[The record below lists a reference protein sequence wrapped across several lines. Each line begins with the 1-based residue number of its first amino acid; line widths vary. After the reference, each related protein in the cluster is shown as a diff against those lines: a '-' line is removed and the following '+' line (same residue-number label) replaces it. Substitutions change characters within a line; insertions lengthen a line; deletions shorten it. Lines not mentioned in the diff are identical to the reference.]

1 MSPTDAKPA
10 PRRFKWVQA
19 LLGFLLLGAVVGLAV
34 YLNSDSFREKVRIRV
49 AAELERMT
57 GGRAEIASFTWNL
70 SRLHFE
76 AKGLT
81 IHGLEGRGEESYVHA
96 GRVSVRLKIISLL
109 SRKIALREVIID
121 DLAVHLIVQPDG
133 STNQPSPQGG
143 TEDSLSAKRL
153 FDLDVG
159 RIEINRG
166 TLLLNQER
174 MPFAL
179 AGDRFTASLS
189 YSKEEHGYEGSVAA
203 SVASA
208 SWRDLKPV
216 SGDIDLRFLMR
227 ANETEIKSLKVSA
240 GRSTLEAHGVVRGY
254 SHPELQFKY
263 AASLDLPEVA
273 RQTALAAIRAGH
285 AAVQGSLAYQG
296 QRYSAPGTITIRGLD
311 WVDSALPLRAYGIDG
326 TCDFNLSPEKIA
338 LPRLALRIFGGSVT
352 GDAQIANW
360 RSAASSPPAAPASRA
375 QRKNS
380 AVAAQPETMRGLA
393 NLHLARLQIGTL
405 ARAVSTSRLPLE
417 KLELAGGAA
426 GDVKIS
432 WTGPIKNAVAE
443 MVVDVDP
450 PSNPLP
456 RELPVTAHMLATYH
470 GDTRTMRIASLTLA
484 TRAIH
489 ANANG
494 ELGSRTTQAHL
505 AVNATDLHE
514 LQPVLDAFRP
524 GTRIPVTVNGHAS
537 FSGYVFGD
545 FDALG
550 ARGHLE
556 LENFSSEIAFAA
568 RPSPEPP
575 GGAGAAPS
583 IHWDSMVADLN
594 YSPSGVTLQ
603 HGTLRRAK
611 TTIAFSGSTSLH
623 QGAFDQSTSQ
633 IVLDL
638 RLENAG
644 LSEIQELAGTNY
656 PVTGTLTADLRAS
669 GTAQNLRGSG
679 NLQVTGLTAYGESF
693 RSLHGQIQLAGREVL
708 LNNISLS
715 HNGAQ
720 LAGSAGYDLGNKH
733 FHFDVTGSNVQLATL
748 RQLQTPRFA
757 FEGKA
762 GFHLTGSGS
771 ADSPLINGQLN
782 IANLTV
788 NREVLGGL
796 NVTAETRGQEM
807 QIHGKAVFEDANLN
821 LEGKVQLR
829 GDFPAQMTLNFD
841 HLDFNALLRAYMQ
854 DQVTGHSAVA
864 GSVGIH
870 GLVKRPREISVD
882 GAVQQLSVNIEN
894 VILKNDGPVHVSIEH
909 GLLRADQFHLTG
921 QNTEFFLHGGMQL
934 FDDQRMD
941 LHARGRLDLKMAQG
955 FNPNI
960 LAYGPAS
967 FIVDVEGTPAHPQ
980 TKGRIELKDAGVSLV
995 DLPNGLSHINGT
1007 MVFAQDR
1014 VQIEKLTAN
1023 SGGGELNL
1031 GGFLAYRGGL
1041 YFDLTATG
1049 KDVRLRYPPG
1059 VSTSAD
1065 ANLHYTGSSKS
1076 SLLSGDITI
1085 TRFGMNPRFDFGTF
1099 LTQTK
1104 SPTGVNTLNPFLD
1117 NLRLDVHIVSTP
1129 ELRVETTLAKLSGD
1143 LDLRVRG
1150 TAARPALLGRVN
1162 IAEGDVFF
1170 NGTKYRLE
1178 RGDITFSNPLVIEP
1192 VINIEMSARVQNYD
1206 ITIGLHGSLSGGSS
1220 LRVTYRSDPPLSS
1233 TDIISLLAFGRPRQQ
1248 DVYTA
1253 GQPGQTASGQ
1263 TASDTSNA
1271 ILGQAL
1277 DTAVSSRVER
1287 LFGAGGRVK
1296 IDPQFIGQQNNSVA
1310 RVTVE
1315 QQINNNITLTY
1326 VTNLT
1331 QSSQTVV
1338 QVEYNVDKNVSIV
1351 AVRDQYGVLGFDVHI
1366 RRHKK

>member
-1 MSPTDAKPA
+1 MSPTAPRPA
-10 PRRFKWVQA
+10 RRRFKWMQA
-19 LLGFLLLGAVVGLAV
+19 LVGFLLLGAVVGLAV

-57 GGRAEIASFTWNL
+57 GGRVEIASFAWNL

-81 IHGLEGRGEESYVHA
+81 IHGLEGRGEEPYIQA
-96 GRVSVRLKIISLL
+96 GRVSVRLKIVSLL
-109 SRKIALREVIID
+109 SQKIALREVIID
-121 DLAVHLIVQPDG
+121 DLALHLIVAPDG

-143 TEDSLSAKRL
+143 TEESLSAQRL
-153 FDLDVG
+153 FDLDVS

-179 AGDRFTASLS
+179 AGDHFSASLR
-189 YSKEEHGYEGSVAA
+189 YLKEEHGYEGSVAA
-203 SVASA
+203 SIASA

-216 SGDIDLRFLMR
+216 SGGIDLHFLMR
-227 ANETEIKSLKVSA
+227 ANETEIKALKVFA
-240 GRSTLEAHGVVRGY
+240 GRSSLQAQGMVRGY
-254 SHPELQFKY
+254 SHPEVQIKY

-273 RQTALAAIRAGH
+273 RQAALPQIRAGR
-285 AAVQGSLAYQG
+285 ADVQGSLAYQG
-296 QRYSAPGTITIRGLD
+296 QRYAAPGTISVRGLD
-311 WVDSALPLRAYGIDG
+311 WLDPALPLRAYGIDG
-326 TCDFNLSPEKIA
+326 TSDFNLSPEKIM
-338 LPRLALRIFGGSVT
+338 LPRLALRVFGGTVT
-352 GDAQIANW
+352 GDVQIANW
-360 RSAASSPPAAPASRA
+360 KSNASGAKLQTVASGA
-375 QRKNS
+375 KPQ
-380 AVAAQPETMRGLA
+380 TIRGLA
-393 NLHLARLQIGTL
+393 NLHLSRVQIATL

-417 KLELAGGAA
+417 KLNLEGGAA
-426 GDVKIS
+426 GDIKIS
-432 WTGPIKNAVAE
+432 WTGPLKNAVAE
-443 MVVDVDP
+443 MVIDVDP
-450 PSNPLP
+450 PARSLP
-456 RELPVTAHMLATYH
+456 HELPVTAHMRATYQ
-470 GDTRTMRIASLTLA
+470 GEARTLSIASLTLA

-514 LQPVLDAFRP
+514 LQPVLNAFRP
-524 GTRIPVTVNGHAS
+524 GTRIPVTVNGNAS

-550 ARGHLE
+550 ARGHLD

-568 RPSPEPP
+568 QPP
-575 GGAGAAPS
+575 GAASS
-583 IHWDSMVADLN
+583 IHWDSLVADLN

-603 HGTLRRAK
+603 HGSLRRAK
-611 TTIAFSGSTSLH
+611 ARIAFSGSTSLRH
-623 QGAFDQSTSQ
+623 GAFDQVASQ

-644 LSEIQELAGTNY
+644 LPEIQELAGLNY
-656 PVTGTLTADLRAS
+656 PVTGTLNADLRAS
-669 GTAQNLRGSG
+669 GTAQNLRGNG

-693 RSLHGQIQLAGREVL
+693 RSLRGQVQLAGREVL

-720 LAGSAGYDLGNKH
+720 LAGSAGYDFGSKH
-733 FHFDVTGSNVQLATL
+733 FRFDVTGSNVQLATV

-757 FEGKA
+757 IEGKA
-762 GFHLTGSGS
+762 GFHVTGSGS
-771 ADSPLINGQLN
+771 ADTPLINGQLN
-782 IANLTV
+782 IANLTI
-788 NREVLGGL
+788 NQEVLGGL
-796 NVTAETRGQEM
+796 NMTAETRGQEM
-807 QIHGKAVFEDANLN
+807 QIHGKGVFEDASLN
-821 LEGKVQLR
+821 LEGTVQLR
-829 GDFPAQMTLNFD
+829 GDYPAQMTLNFD
-841 HLDFNALLRAYMQ
+841 HLDFNPLLRAYMQ
-854 DQVTGHSAVA
+854 DQVTGHSAIA
-864 GSVGIH
+864 GSVGVH
-870 GLVKRPREISVD
+870 GPVKRPREISVK
-882 GAVQQLSVNIEN
+882 GAVRQLSINIEN
-894 VILKNDGPVHVSIEH
+894 ITLKNDGPVQVSMEN
-909 GLLRADQFHLTG
+909 GLLRADQFHLVG
-921 QNTEFFLHGGMQL
+921 QDTELFLHGGVQL
-934 FDDQRMD
+934 FADQQMD
-941 LHARGRLDLKMAQG
+941 IHARGRLDLKMAQG

-960 LAYGPAS
+960 LAYGPAT
-967 FIVDVEGTPAHPQ
+967 FTVDLSGTPEHPQ
-980 TKGRIELKDAGVSLV
+980 TKGRIELRDASVSLV

-1031 GGFLAYRGGL
+1031 GGFLAYRNGL

-1065 ANLHYTGSSKS
+1065 ANFHYTGSSKS

-1099 LTQTK
+1099 LSQAK
-1104 SPTGVNTLNPFLD
+1104 SPTGMNTLNPFLD
-1117 NLRLDVHIVSTP
+1117 KLRLDVHIMSTP

-1150 TAARPALLGRVN
+1150 TAARPAVLGRVN
-1162 IAEGDVFF
+1162 IAEGDVTF

-1206 ITIGLHGSLSGGSS
+1206 ITIGLHGSLSSGKG

-1233 TDIISLLAFGRPRQQ
+1233 TDIISLLAFGRAREQ

-1253 GQPGQTASGQ
+1253 GQAGQTAPGQ
-1263 TASDTSNA
+1263 PATDASNA

-1277 DTAVSSRVER
+1277 DTAVNSRVER
-1287 LFGAGGRVK
+1287 LFGAGGSRVK

>member
-1 MSPTDAKPA
+1 
-10 PRRFKWVQA
+10 V
-19 LLGFLLLGAVVGLAV
+19 GFLLLGAVVGLAV
-34 YLNSDSFREKVRIRV
+34 YLDSDSFREKVRIRV

-57 GGRAEIASFTWNL
+57 GGRVEIASFAWNL

-81 IHGLEGRGEESYVHA
+81 IHGLESRGEEPYVQA

-109 SRKIALREVIID
+109 SRKIALRDVIID
-121 DLAVHLIVQPDG
+121 DLALHLIVAPDG
-133 STNQPSPQGG
+133 STNQPSPGGG
-143 TEDSLSAKRL
+143 TEESLSAQRL
-153 FDLDVG
+153 FDLEVS

-166 TLLLNQER
+166 TLLLNEER

-179 AGDRFTASLS
+179 AGDRFSASLG
-189 YSKEEHGYEGSVAA
+189 YSKGEHGYEGSVAA

-208 SWRDLKPV
+208 SWRDQKPV
-216 SGDIDLRFLMR
+216 SGEIDLHFLLR

-240 GRSTLEAHGVVRGY
+240 GRSSLQAQGVVRGY
-254 SHPELQFKY
+254 SHPEVQVKY
-263 AASLDLPEVA
+263 AASLDLTEVA
-273 RQTALAAIRAGH
+273 RLAELPQIRAGH
-285 AAVQGSLAYQG
+285 ADVQGSLAYHG
-296 QRYSAPGTITIRGLD
+296 QRYAAPGTITIRGLD
-311 WVDSALPLRAYGIDG
+311 WLDPELPLRANGIEG
-326 TCDFNLSPEKIA
+326 TSSFNLSPEKIM
-338 LPRLALRIFGGSVT
+338 LPQLALRVFGGTVT

-360 RSAASSPPAAPASRA
+360 KTTGSGPKP
-375 QRKNS
+375 Q
-380 AVAAQPETMRGLA
+380 TIRGLA
-393 NLHLARLQIGTL
+393 NLHLSRVQLATL
-405 ARAVSTSRLPLE
+405 ALAVSTPRLPLE
-417 KLELAGGAA
+417 KLNLEGGAA
-426 GDVKIS
+426 GDIKIS
-432 WTGPIKNAVAE
+432 WTGPLKNAVAE

-450 PSNPLP
+450 APRPLP
-456 RELPVTAHMLATYH
+456 HEVPVTAHMRATYH
-470 GDTRTMRIASLTLA
+470 GDARTLNIASLTLA

-505 AVNATDLHE
+505 AVNATDLRE
-514 LQPVLDAFRP
+514 LQPVLNAFRP
-524 GTRIPVTVNGHAS
+524 GTRIPVTVNEHAS

-545 FDALG
+545 FEALG

-556 LENFSSEIAFAA
+556 LENFSSEIAFAEQ
-568 RPSPEPP
+568 PSPQPP
-575 GGAGAAPS
+575 GGAGNAPS
-583 IHWDSMVADLN
+583 IHWDSLEADLN
-594 YSPSGVTLQ
+594 FSPSGIALE
-603 HGTLRRAK
+603 HGSLRRAK
-611 TTIAFSGSTSLH
+611 TRIGFSGSTSLH
-623 QGAFDQSTSQ
+623 HGAFDQLTSQ

-644 LSEIQELAGTNY
+644 LLEIQELGGLDY
-656 PVTGTLTADLRAS
+656 PVNGTLTADLHAS

-693 RSLHGQIQLAGREVL
+693 RSLRGQIQLAGREVL
-708 LNNISLS
+708 LNNMSLS

-720 LAGSAGYDLGNKH
+720 LAGSAGYDFGNKH
-733 FHFDVTGSNVQLATL
+733 FRFEMTGSNVQLATV

-757 FEGKA
+757 IEGKA

-771 ADSPLINGQLN
+771 ADAPLINGQLT

-796 NVTAETRGQEM
+796 NVTAETRGQET
-807 QIHGKAVFEDANLN
+807 QIHGKGVFEDASLN
-821 LEGKVQLR
+821 LDGTVQLR
-829 GDFPAQMTLNFD
+829 GDYPAQMTLNFD
-841 HLDFNALLRAYMQ
+841 RLDFNPLLRAYMQ
-854 DQVTGHSAVA
+854 DQVTGHSAIA
-864 GSVGIH
+864 GSVAIRGP
-870 GLVKRPREISVD
+870 VKRPREISVN
-882 GAVQQLSVNIEN
+882 GTVQQASVNIEN
-894 VILKNDGPVHVSIEH
+894 VILKNDGPVHVSMER
-909 GLLRADQFHLTG
+909 GLLRADQFHLVG
-921 QNTEFFLHGGMQL
+921 LNTELFLHGGVQL
-934 FDDQRMD
+934 FTDQQMD
-941 LHARGRLDLKMAQG
+941 VHARGRLDLKMAQG

-960 LAYGPAS
+960 LAYGPAT
-967 FIVDVEGTPAHPQ
+967 FTVDLAGTPEHPL
-980 TKGRIELKDAGVSLV
+980 TKGRIELRDASVSLA
-995 DLPNGLSHINGT
+995 DLPNGLSHISGT

-1031 GGFLAYRGGL
+1031 GGFLAYRNGL

-1099 LTQTK
+1099 LSQAK

-1117 NLRLDVHIVSTP
+1117 KLRLDVHIMSMP

-1150 TAARPALLGRVN
+1150 TGARPAVLGRVN
-1162 IAEGDVFF
+1162 IAEGDVTF

-1206 ITIGLHGSLSGGSS
+1206 ITIGLHGSLASGSG

-1233 TDIISLLAFGRPRQQ
+1233 TDIISLLAFGRPREQ
-1248 DVYTA
+1248 DVYNA
-1253 GQPGQTASGQ
+1253 GQPGQTGPGQ
-1263 TASDTSNA
+1263 PATDASNA

-1277 DTAVSSRVER
+1277 DTAVNSRVER
-1287 LFGAGGRVK
+1287 LFGAGGSRVK

-1331 QSSQTVV
+1331 QSAQTVI